1 MNKFLS
7 NSEMVEHTLKSVW
20 GPCDWFNGDN
30 FEIFGTLQTINH
42 KEVKWG
48 VLIFFSVSPTW
59 CIVV

>member
-1 MNKFLS
+1 
-7 NSEMVEHTLKSVW
+7 MVEHTLKSVW